1 MKDIYVADL
10 SKFENQAVVSY
21 FAVTSKQL
29 RSRKDGGQYLAL
41 TLCDRTGPVECR
53 MWESFEGSLD
63 GFQLGDVVKIRGEV
77 SRYNGRFQLT
87 LDKLRRAADSE
98 FDLADYVPRTLCDVD
113 ELWRELNRVVDSFT
127 NMHLKALL
135 HAFLDDEKTAAALR
149 EAPAAKG
156 MHHAWLGGLLEHV
169 VSLLGICDLTA
180 RHYKDLN
187 RDLLLAGA
195 VLHDI
200 GKIEELH
207 WGTSFDYTVRGQ
219 LLGHIT
225 IGIAMIESK
234 LNAMPDFPPDLRLL
248 VEHLVLSHHGRLEFG
263 SPKLP
268 MIPEAIVLHYLDDLD
283 AKMQTMCNE
292 FARHSAQGRPPAAMT
307 EWVRS
312 MDRPL
317 LKTAA
322 FLDRETDSP
331 AADSPAADSPVTDS
345 PVTDTPVTDTLTSEP
360 PSLFPVKE

>member
-21 FAVTSKQL
+21 FSVTNKQL
-29 RSRKDGGQYLAL
+29 RSRKDGAQYLAL
-41 TLCDRTGPVECR
+41 TLSDRTGPVECR
-53 MWESFEGSLD
+53 MWENFEGSLD
-63 GFQLGDVVKIRGEV
+63 GFQAGDVVKIRGEV
-77 SRYNGRFQLT
+77 SRYNGHFQLT
-87 LDKLRRAADSE
+87 LDKLRRAADGE
-98 FDLADYVPRTLCDVD
+98 FELADYVPRTLCDVD
-113 ELWRELNRVVDSFT
+113 ELWRELNHFVDSFT
-127 NMHLKALL
+127 NTHLKALL

-169 VSLLGICDLTA
+169 VSLLGICDLA
-180 RHYKDLN
+180 AQHYKDLD

-195 VLHDI
+195 ILHDI
-200 GKIEELH
+200 GKIEELR

-225 IGIAMIESK
+225 IGIGMIESK
-234 LNAMPDFPPDLRLL
+234 LNAMPDFPADLRLL

-283 AKMQTMCNE
+283 AKMQTMSNE
-292 FARHSAQGRPPAAMT
+292 FARHSAQGRPAAAMT

-317 LKTAA
+317 LKTGD
-322 FLDRETDSP
+322 FLNRETEPAPTEPP
-331 AADSPAADSPVTDS
+331 AAEFPA
-345 PVTDTPVTDTLTSEP
+345 
-360 PSLFPVKE
+360 KE

>member
-21 FAVTSKQL
+21 FAVTNKQL

-41 TLCDRTGPVECR
+41 TLSDRTGPVECR
-53 MWESFEGSLD
+53 MWEGFEGSLD
-63 GFQLGDVVKIRGEV
+63 GFQSGDVVKIRGEV
-77 SRYNGRFQLT
+77 SRYNGHFQLT
-87 LDKLRRAADSE
+87 LDKLRRAADGE

-113 ELWRELNRVVDSFT
+113 QLWRELNRFVDSLT
-127 NMHLKALL
+127 NAHLQALL
-135 HAFLDDEKTAAALR
+135 HSFLADEKTAAALR

-169 VSLLGICDLTA
+169 VSLLGICDLAA

-195 VLHDI
+195 ILHDI
-200 GKIEELH
+200 GKIEELR
-207 WGTSFDYTVRGQ
+207 WGTSFEYTVRGQ

-234 LNAMPDFPPDLRLL
+234 LNAMPGFPADLRLL
-248 VEHLVLSHHGRLEFG
+248 VEHMVLSHHGRLEFG

-292 FARHSAQGRPPAAMT
+292 FARHSAQGRPAASMT

-317 LKTAA
+317 LQTGA
-322 FLDRETDSP
+322 FLNRDPDPP
-331 AADSPAADSPVTDS
+331 AP
-345 PVTDTPVTDTLTSEP
+345 EP
-360 PSLFPVKE
+360 PPPEFSSKE